1 MADRMLLIS
10 WGTPVRGLD
19 ARGLEV
25 FNEAIGLMGR
35 MQQEGRIDSFDVA
48 LLSPNGDLNGYVA
61 IRGTAAQIDAVRQDE
76 EFLRST
82 ADASLVVD
90 NLRHIEG
97 AVNEGVARQL
107 AIYQDA
113 IANVPQRS

>member
-1 MADRMLLIS
+1 
-10 WGTPVRGLD
+10 
-19 ARGLEV
+19 
-25 FNEAIGLMGR
+25 
-35 MQQEGRIDSFDVA
+35 
-48 LLSPNGDLNGYVA
+48 
-61 IRGTAAQIDAVRQDE
+61 VRQDE

-82 ADASLVVD
+82 ADASLIVE